1 MKNAIKY
8 ILLLLCAL
16 PITVQAQTD
25 STGVDTTTTEYSG
38 KILDEIVA
46 IVGDNYILKSDID
59 KEFETLEE
67 QSGADFTSE
76 DKYTILNS
84 LIAKKIL
91 LYQAQLDSIVIA
103 PERVDS
109 EIDRRM
115 QYILSQFPGGEQDFI
130 KYIGK
135 SIEEFKAQTRER
147 LYTEMLVQ
155 EMQQKIIKDIKITP
169 TEVKKYFNNI
179 PKDSLP
185 PIDAEVVVGQIVSK
199 PKITEAEKEY
209 ARKKIETLREDILE
223 GADFGFTAELE
234 SDDLGSATR
243 GGETGFFGRGQM
255 VPEFEA
261 MAFRLKSDTV
271 SKVIETGFGFHIL
284 QLIERRGEKVNVRH
298 ILKRPKT
305 VAYDLVL
312 ARDLLDTLLIS
323 IKEGRISFEKAA
335 SLYSDDERT
344 GGNGGVFA
352 DGLGNT
358 KIPLTE
364 LPKDVFTA
372 VNQMKVGDMRGP
384 EYAKMP
390 DGTDCYKIYYLI
402 AITEPHVANLEQD
415 WVKIQNAALEKKK
428 ADALEIWIAKHKK
441 EFYIKIM
448 DRYAG
453 NPTLQHWIQN

>member
-1 MKNAIKY
+1 MPFA
-8 ILLLLCAL
+8 A
-16 PITVQAQTD
+16 QAQTD
-25 STGVDTTTTEYSG
+25 STTIDTSTTKYSG
-38 KILDEIVA
+38 KIIDEIVA

-67 QSGADFTSE
+67 QSGEDFSI
-76 DKYTILNS
+76 DDRHAILNS

-103 PERVDS
+103 PERVDG
-109 EIDRRM
+109 EINRRM

-147 LYTEMLVQ
+147 LYSEMLVQ

-169 TEVKKYFNNI
+169 TEVKKYFNGI

-199 PKITEAEKEY
+199 PKITDAEKEY
-209 ARKKIETLREDILE
+209 ARRKMESIRQSIIE
-223 GADFGFTAELE
+223 GADFAFTAELE
-234 SDDLGSATR
+234 SDDPGSATR

-261 MAFRLKSDTV
+261 MAFKLKSDTV
-271 SKVIETGFGFHIL
+271 SKIIESQFGFHIL
-284 QLIERRGEKVNVRH
+284 KLIERRGEKANVRH

-305 VAYDLVL
+305 VPYDLVL
-312 ARDLLDTLLIS
+312 ARDLLDTLLLS
-323 IKEGRISFEKAA
+323 IKAGKISFEKAA

-372 VNQMKVGDMRGP
+372 VNQMKVGDVRGP

-390 DGTDCYKIYYLI
+390 DGGDCYKIYYLI
-402 AITEPHVANLEQD
+402 GITEPHIANLDQD
-415 WVKIQNAALEKKK
+415 WVKLQNAALEKKK
-428 ADALEIWIAKHKK
+428 AEALEIWIAKHKK

-448 DRYAG
+448 DRYASS
-453 NPTLQHWIQN
+453 PTLQHWIQN

>member
-1 MKNAIKY
+1 MKNIVKY
-8 ILLLLCAL
+8 ILLLLCAI
-16 PITVQAQTD
+16 PAAIQAQT
-25 STGVDTTTTEYSG
+25 TTPEG

-67 QSGADFTSE
+67 QSGVTFTAD
-76 DKYTILNS
+76 DKYQILNS

-91 LYQAQLDSIVIA
+91 LYKAQLDSVDIA

-115 QYILSQFPGGEQDFI
+115 IYLLSQFPGGEDDFV

-147 LYTEMLVQ
+147 LYQDMLVQ
-155 EMQQKIIKDIKITP
+155 EMQQKIIKDVKITP
-169 TEVKKYFNNI
+169 TEVRKYFSNI

-185 PIDAEVVVGQIVSK
+185 PIDAEVVVGQIVRK
-199 PKITEAEKEY
+199 PKVTEAEKEY
-209 ARKKIETLREDILE
+209 ARRKIEKIREDIIN
-223 GADFGFTAELE
+223 GADFAFTAELE
-234 SDDLGSATR
+234 SKDPGSAGR

-261 MAFRLKSDTV
+261 MAFKLKPDSI
-271 SKVIETGFGFHIL
+271 SKVIETEFGFHIL
-284 QLIERRGEKVNVRH
+284 KLIERRGEKVNVRH
-298 ILKRPKT
+298 ILIRPQT
-305 VAYDLVL
+305 VPYDLVL
-312 ARDLLDTLLIS
+312 ARDLLDTLLVS
-323 IKEGRISFEKAA
+323 IKAGRITFEKAA

-344 GGNGGVFA
+344 GSNGGVFA
-352 DGLGNT
+352 DALGNT
-358 KIPLTE
+358 KVSLTE

-372 VNQMKVGDMRGP
+372 VNQMKVGEYRGP

-390 DGTDCYKIYYLI
+390 DASDCYKIYYLLDM
-402 AITEPHVANLEQD
+402 TDPHVANLEQD

-428 ADALEIWIAKHKK
+428 ADALEEWIAKHKK
-441 EFYIKIM
+441 EFYIKLM
-448 DRYAG
+448 DRYA
-453 NPTLQHWIQN
+453 NHPLLQHWSKK